1 MNNAEYWARRLK
13 IMEDAIKDKS
23 YEYVRNLEEQFDAAI
38 RDIDT
43 QMRAWY
49 QRFATNNNITYA
61 EAQRLLTTT
70 ELEEFRWTVQEY
82 IKKGKENAINQAW
95 LKELENASVRVHIS
109 RLDALKYQL
118 RQQAEV
124 LTDARIKATTEAA
137 ELAYTQS
144 YYHTA
149 YEVQKGL
156 GVGWTMQAINENA
169 LQKVLSRPWT
179 VDNQTFRARCWTDK
193 TKLVQTVNQELTRM
207 IATGEPPNKAVNA
220 IAKQFK
226 TTKYNAGRVVMT
238 ESAYFS
244 AAAQKD
250 CFNRLG
256 VELYKVVGTL
266 DKTTCDIC
274 ADMDGRIFKMAEYK
288 EGATAPPFHPWCRC
302 CTAPYFEDMEGLG
315 LRASRD
321 PDTGKTIYK
330 VPANM
335 PYKEWKKQFVD
346 GTPSTPEVKDDII
359 YPWDA
364 WKRITGDH
372 DIPDD
377 LSNVNPNYHDGGRP
391 YRVNC
396 THCVPTYEMRR
407 RGFDVEATPA
417 FDGDAY
423 MHGAWRKLFKGAEW
437 KHTTSRFKKD
447 QAAEIE
453 RIMLGWGE
461 GARAEIRVAWDTGS
475 MGHVFAAEVK
485 DGKVLF
491 VDPQSGSRDVRH
503 YFNYAKPSSVEY
515 GRIDNL
521 VPTEGILETCKSR

>member
-95 LKELENASVRVHIS
+95 LKELENASARVHIS

-220 IAKQFK
+220 IAKQFNGK
-226 TTKYNAGRVVMT
+226 
-238 ESAYFS
+238 
-244 AAAQKD
+244 
-250 CFNRLG
+250 RL
-256 VELYKVVGTL
+256 
-266 DKTTCDIC
+266 
-274 ADMDGRIFKMAEYK
+274 F
-288 EGATAPPFHPWCRC
+288 FC
-302 CTAPYFEDMEGLG
+302 CGP
-315 LRASRD
+315 
-321 PDTGKTIYK
+321 
-330 VPANM
+330 
-335 PYKEWKKQFVD
+335 
-346 GTPSTPEVKDDII
+346 
-359 YPWDA
+359 
-364 WKRITGDH
+364 KR
-372 DIPDD
+372 
-377 LSNVNPNYHDGGRP
+377 L
-391 YRVNC
+391 
-396 THCVPTYEMRR
+396 
-407 RGFDVEATPA
+407 
-417 FDGDAY
+417 
-423 MHGAWRKLFKGAEW
+423 L
-437 KHTTSRFKKD
+437 
-447 QAAEIE
+447 
-453 RIMLGWGE
+453 
-461 GARAEIRVAWDTGS
+461 
-475 MGHVFAAEVK
+475 
-485 DGKVLF
+485 
-491 VDPQSGSRDVRH
+491 
-503 YFNYAKPSSVEY
+503 
-515 GRIDNL
+515 
-521 VPTEGILETCKSR
+521 